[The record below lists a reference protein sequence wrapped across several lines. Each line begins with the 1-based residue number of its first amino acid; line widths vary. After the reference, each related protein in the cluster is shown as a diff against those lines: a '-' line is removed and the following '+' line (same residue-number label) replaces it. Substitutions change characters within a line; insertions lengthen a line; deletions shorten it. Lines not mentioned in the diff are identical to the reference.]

1 MISRILQALLL
12 VLAVVSCSH
21 AFQPKPPISQKAAAS
36 TFSNDDSISLSF
48 HKNSQD
54 YSPVSL
60 NLKNKSNNP
69 EPEDG
74 KRKQGWDFSLLFTYM
89 TPWKNPNSIFV
100 YMLLTLYCLGKYSEM
115 KSATGGL

>member
-115 KSATGGL
+115 KAATGGL